1 MTKGTE
7 VTSGSFSREANRTA
21 FLRPHLLPYSVVALD
36 AFTSDLA
43 LLVRARHPIIFIKT
57 NEKDRMQGL
66 LMHLS
71 DRLKM
76 PFYVWTRTKGLK
88 HVFEHVAVRV
98 GRERGTGGVLAPL
111 LADKPS
117 NATLAPVT
125 ALGDVEMRHAPALYN
140 FQGLA
145 TDLADPLV
153 ATKLRDAA
161 RQFLKHE
168 GSIVITREVPDELPN
183 VIAGLA
189 TVLEPP
195 TPSEKDYRKLVTY
208 LYRDLAKRTPLE
220 LHLTG
225 EELTRLVRNLQGLT
239 LLEAEKVLTKAMIE
253 DNRLGPDDLQRVLD
267 SKREIVEREGLL
279 EYYPLEESL
288 IDVAGLAGLKRW
300 LGKRRALMLEP
311 ERAAAF
317 GLSFPKGILLLGIQG
332 CGKSLC
338 AKAVA
343 SDWGLPL
350 LRMDPATLY
359 NKYIGETE
367 KNFRRA
373 TKAAER
379 MSPVVL
385 WLDEIEKAFASNDTD
400 GGVSQRVLGTFLSWL
415 QERSGDVFVVATAND
430 VSALPPE
437 LIRKGRFDEIFFV
450 DLPDEAVRRAI
461 FELHLKKR
469 KRNPVDFDL
478 EVLARTTAG
487 FSGAELEQVVV
498 SGLYGAFAAHTELS
512 TELLLDEVQ
521 QTVPLSKTMGEKLAG
536 LRAWAAERSVPAN

>member
-1 MTKGTE
+1 MD
-7 VTSGSFSREANRTA
+7 S
-21 FLRPHLLPYSVVALD
+21 
-36 AFTSDLA
+36 FTSDLA
-43 LLVRARHPIIFIKT
+43 LLVRARHPITFIKT
-57 NEKDRMQGL
+57 NEKDRMQAL
-66 LMHLS
+66 LMHLA

-88 HVFEHVAVRV
+88 HVFEHVATRV
-98 GRERGTGGVLAPL
+98 GRARGPGEALAPL
-111 LADKPS
+111 LVDKPS

-125 ALGDVEMRHAPALYN
+125 ALSDVEMRHAPALYN
-140 FQGLA
+140 FQGL
-145 TDLADPLV
+145 TPDLADPLV

-161 RQFLKHE
+161 RQFLQHE
-168 GSIVITREVPDELPN
+168 GSIIITGEVPDELPN
-183 VIAGLA
+183 VIAGMA

-195 TPSEKDYRKLVTY
+195 TPSEKDYRKLVTH
-208 LYRDLAKRTPLE
+208 LYRDLSKRAPLE
-220 LHLTG
+220 LRLTG

-239 LLEAEKVLTKAMIE
+239 LMEAEKVLTKAMIE
-253 DNRLGPDDLQRVLD
+253 DSQLGPDDLQRVLD

-288 IDVAGLAGLKRW
+288 TDVAGLAGLKTW
-300 LGKRRALMLEP
+300 LAKRRAMIREP

-373 TKAAER
+373 TQAAER
-379 MSPVVL
+379 MAPVVL
-385 WLDEIEKAFASNDTD
+385 WLDEIEKAFASNETD
-400 GGVSQRVLGTFLSWL
+400 GGVSRRVLGAFLSWL
-415 QERSGDVFVVATAND
+415 QDRNGDVFVVATAND
-430 VSALPPE
+430 VSELPPE

-461 FELHLKKR
+461 LELHLKKR
-469 KRNPVDFDL
+469 KRNPAEFDL
-478 EVLARTTAG
+478 EALARATAG

-498 SGLYGAFAAHTELS
+498 SGLYSAFAARTELS
-512 TELLLDEVQ
+512 TELLLGEAQ
-521 QTVPLSKTMGEKLAG
+521 QTVPLSKTMGEKLDT

>member
-1 MTKGTE
+1 MD
-7 VTSGSFSREANRTA
+7 SFI
-21 FLRPHLLPYSVVALD
+21 
-36 AFTSDLA
+36 SDLE
-43 LLVRARHPIIFIKT
+43 LLVRARHSIIFIKT
-57 NEKDRMQGL
+57 NEKDRVQGL
-66 LMHLS
+66 LMHLA

-88 HVFEHVAVRV
+88 HVFEHVAQRV
-98 GRERGTGGVLAPL
+98 GRERGTAGALAPL

-125 ALGDVEMRHAPALYN
+125 ALGDVEMRNAPALYN

-145 TDLADPLV
+145 ADLEDRTV

-161 RQFLKHE
+161 RQFLQFE
-168 GSIVITREVPDELPN
+168 GSIIVTGEVPDELPN
-183 VIAGLA
+183 VIAGMA
-189 TVLEPP
+189 TILELP
-195 TPSEKDYRKLVTY
+195 TPSEKDYRELVTH
-208 LYRDLAKRTPLE
+208 LYRDLSKRVPLE
-220 LHLTG
+220 LRLTR

-253 DNRLGPDDLQRVLD
+253 DSQLGPDDLQRVLD

-279 EYYPLEESL
+279 EYYPLEASL
-288 IDVAGLAGLKRW
+288 TDVAGLTGLKAW
-300 LGKRRALMLEP
+300 LAKRRALMQEP

-373 TKAAER
+373 TQAAER
-379 MSPVVL
+379 MAPVVL
-385 WLDEIEKAFASNDTD
+385 WLDEIEKAFASNETD
-400 GGVSQRVLGTFLSWL
+400 GGVSQRVLGAFLSWL

-450 DLPDEAVRRAI
+450 DLPDEAVRCAI
-461 FELHLKKR
+461 LELHLKKR
-469 KRNPVDFDL
+469 KRDPAEFDL
-478 EVLARTTAG
+478 ASLARATAA
-487 FSGAELEQVVV
+487 FSGAELEQIVV
-498 SGLYGAFAAHTELS
+498 SGLYSAFAAHTELS
-512 TELLLDEVQ
+512 TELLLDEAQ
-521 QTVPLSKTMGEKLAG
+521 QTVPLSKTMGERLAG